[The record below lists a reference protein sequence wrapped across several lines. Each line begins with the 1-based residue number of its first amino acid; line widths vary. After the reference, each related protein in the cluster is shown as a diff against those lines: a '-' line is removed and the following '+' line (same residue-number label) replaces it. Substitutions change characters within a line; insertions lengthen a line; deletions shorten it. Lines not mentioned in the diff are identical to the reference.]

1 MAIDL
6 GSLRQAL
13 ATLERAMGALQPPER
28 FEALDADIQE
38 TLQAGVIQSFE
49 FSYELSWK
57 YMERWLRENADSLEA
72 APRTRKDLFRAAAR
86 RGQGVCS
93 IVMLDPP
100 QKRQRQDEQI
110 GRRRPGSSAACA
122 AVIYACLPGGL
133 RGQVTGGYV

>member
-86 RGQGVCS
+86 RGLIEEPVRWFAYTEALNLSSHTYDAHKATQVLES
-93 IVMLDPP
+93 VASFHTDAVFLL
-100 QKRQRQDEQI
+100 RQLERAND
-110 GRRRPGSSAACA
+110 
-122 AVIYACLPGGL
+122 
-133 RGQVTGGYV
+133 